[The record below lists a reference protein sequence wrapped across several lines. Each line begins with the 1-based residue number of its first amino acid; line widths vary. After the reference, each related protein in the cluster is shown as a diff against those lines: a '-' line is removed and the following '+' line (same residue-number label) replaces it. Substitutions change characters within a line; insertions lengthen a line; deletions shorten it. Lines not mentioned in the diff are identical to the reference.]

1 MTKFFDKT
9 ELQRFLVSAVGAL
22 AVSATCIFAA
32 VGPAKASSPTVATSQ
47 IHQLAAK

>member
-9 ELQRFLVSAVGAL
+9 EMQRFLVSAVGAL
-22 AVSATCIFAA
+22 AVSTTCIFAA
-32 VGPAKASSPTVATSQ
+32 VGPAKAASPAPMSAE